1 MVGGGQKHD
10 KEPKTCKEVGYC
22 VSMTQQI
29 SYTVRGKSRS
39 VLDTIR
45 GCDEISDVS
54 SDSQH
59 VDVVGIRDA
68 GPLDQRD
75 RRLGV
80 RSGVAG
86 APIVTFTFD
95 PTSPFRAQP
104 FLRGKERMMAKSN
117 HGEHKSVIIVLMYDH

>member
-1 MVGGGQKHD
+1 VTDFLKRVLLLMVGGGQKHD

-29 SYTVRGKSRS
+29 SYTVREKSRS

-54 SDSQH
+54 SDSHH

-80 RSGVAG
+80 RMWGCRR
-86 APIVTFTFD
+86 PHRDLHF
-95 PTSPFRAQP
+95 
-104 FLRGKERMMAKSN
+104 
-117 HGEHKSVIIVLMYDH
+117 